1 MLKIKLIR
9 FGKRNQPH
17 YRMVVQ
23 EARTKRD
30 GKYTA
35 KLGHYAPTQD
45 PKILEINLEEYKKWI
60 AKGAQPTDTVAGLVK
75 RFESGNPFP
84 PKKKKPSKKQLA
96 KANKAKETQAE
107 KTEEPTKAETPEPD
121 TQKEEK
127 AEAPVKE
134 EVKSEKPAEE
144 KKPAKTE
151 EKVKKEE
158 KPVKTESKQE
168 EKPKKKKVK
177 ETK

>member
-1 MLKIKLIR
+1 MLKIKLVR

-35 KLGHYAPTQD
+35 ELGHYAPVQT
-45 PKILEINLEEYKKWI
+45 PKILKINLKEYEKWVSQ
-60 AKGAQPTDTVAGLVK
+60 GAQPTETVASLVK
-75 RFESGNPFP
+75 RFKSGNPFP

-96 KANKAKETQAE
+96 KVKAKKEAKEKPTEKKVEEETPKTSQKPIETPVENKPTEETKEKSDKKEANKEQKEA
-107 KTEEPTKAETPEPD
+107 TP
-121 TQKEEK
+121 KEEK
-127 AEAPVKE
+127 TK
-134 EVKSEKPAEE
+134 
-144 KKPAKTE
+144 
-151 EKVKKEE
+151 
-158 KPVKTESKQE
+158 
-168 EKPKKKKVK
+168 K

>member
-1 MLKIKLIR
+1 MLKIKLVR

-17 YRMVVQ
+17 YRIVIQ

-35 KLGHYAPTQD
+35 KIGHYAPTQN

-60 AKGAQPTDTVAGLVK
+60 AKGAQPTETVASLAK
-75 RFESGNPFP
+75 RFESGTPFP

-96 KANKAKETQAE
+96 KTKAAAK
-107 KTEEPTKAETPEPD
+107 KTEKPVVKEEP
-121 TQKEEK
+121 KEEK
-127 AEAPVKE
+127 KEAV
-134 EVKSEKPAEE
+134 VE
-144 KKPAKTE
+144 KKE
-151 EKVKKEE
+151 EKVKE
-158 KPVKTESKQE
+158 
-168 EKPKKKKVK
+168 K

>member
-17 YRMVVQ
+17 YRVVVQ

-45 PKILEINLEEYKKWI
+45 PKILEINLEEYNKWI
-60 AKGAQPTDTVAGLVK
+60 AKGAQPTDTVASLAK
-75 RFESGNPFP
+75 RFKSGNPFP

-96 KANKAKETQAE
+96 KAKQA
-107 KTEEPTKAETPEPD
+107 
-121 TQKEEK
+121 Q
-127 AEAPVKE
+127 
-134 EVKSEKPAEE
+134 EKPAKEPDKAKKPV
-144 KKPAKTE
+144 KKPAKD
-151 EKVKKEE
+151 K
-158 KPVKTESKQE
+158 
-168 EKPKKKKVK
+168 K
-177 ETK
+177 ETKAK

>member
-17 YRMVVQ
+17 YRVVVQ

-45 PKILEINLEEYKKWI
+45 PKILEINLEEYNKWI
-60 AKGAQPTDTVAGLVK
+60 AKGAQPTDTVASLAK
-75 RFESGNPFP
+75 RFKSGNPFP

-96 KANKAKETQAE
+96 KAKQA
-107 KTEEPTKAETPEPD
+107 
-121 TQKEEK
+121 Q
-127 AEAPVKE
+127 
-134 EVKSEKPAEE
+134 EKPAKEPDKAKQAQE
-144 KKPAKTE
+144 KPAKEPVKKPAKE
-151 EKVKKEE
+151 PDKAK
-158 KPVKTESKQE
+158 KPVK
-168 EKPKKKKVK
+168 KPAKDKK
-177 ETK
+177 ETKAK